1 MHSTE
6 HHGKAEKNPEVNF
19 EPKDT
24 NIGAVIKVTAVFVF
38 FGIIGPL
45 VFNVWYKHFLPAPT
59 TTSVTNLPDAEK
71 ANMKYLERDNQ
82 PKLQANQKL
91 NPISDVNEVQN
102 WKNEEAQYLKSYTWV
117 DKNKQIAKIPIE
129 DAMAQMLK
137 KGYDSRKATSG
148 APALGSGS
156 PSTASTVAAAPT
168 TPAPATPSAPAP
180 NTPSATP
187 SSSATHQ

>member
-6 HHGKAEKNPEVNF
+6 HHGKVEKNPEVNY

-24 NIGAVIKVTAVFVF
+24 NIGAVIKVTGVFVF

-45 VFNVWYKHFLPAPT
+45 VFTTWYHHFLPAPT
-59 TTSVTNLPDAEK
+59 PTNVTNLPDADK

-91 NPISDVNEVQN
+91 NPISDVQEVQT
-102 WKNEEAQYLKSYTWV
+102 WKNEEAEYLKKYGWV
-117 DKNKQIAKIPIE
+117 DKEKQVAKIPID
-129 DAMAQMLK
+129 DAMAHMLK
-137 KGYDSRKATSG
+137 KGYDFSKATTG

-156 PSTASTVAAAPT
+156 PATASTAAPA
-168 TPAPATPSAPAP
+168 TPAPATAAAPASGT
-180 NTPSATP
+180 TPATP
-187 SSSATHQ
+187 PAVTHQ